1 MELSFTW
8 KFQARGFFSF
18 CFRYYGAA
26 LRDAGWI
33 DSILVLVLNSA
44 ASPVGGLVALRSESN
59 TKRNRTVQRPGN
71 KRKQTHK
78 KIIILVLFIDKI
90 TITRS
95 KFLNKEKEHI
105 LRVDSGVRQIY
116 GKNSNNSIKLLP
128 NPKKKQYSPL

>member
-1 MELSFTW
+1 M
-8 KFQARGFFSF
+8 
-18 CFRYYGAA
+18 
-26 LRDAGWI
+26 
-33 DSILVLVLNSA
+33 V
-44 ASPVGGLVALRSESN
+44 LRSESN
-59 TKRNRTVQRPGN
+59 TKRNRTVQRPRN

-78 KIIILVLFIDKI
+78 KIIVQVLFIDKI

-95 KFLNKEKEHI
+95 KFFNKEKEHI